1 LKGKVVREFNV
12 QYHAECRTDVISHGE
27 LLRAGYDEKLLV
39 DPENLSL
46 LFQGVT
52 NRARV
57 GKSYGQI
64 PWKLGILKPAPT
76 SN

>member
-1 LKGKVVREFNV
+1 MKGKVVREFNV
-12 QYHAECRTDVISHGE
+12 RHHAESWTDVISHGE

-39 DPENLSL
+39 DPDNLRF

-52 NRARV
+52 DRARA

-64 PWKLGILKPAPT
+64 PWKLGILQPSPN